1 MKFLIITFCMLLI
14 VGSSAAYDS
23 LQVLSLNS
31 FLQIVKK
38 YHPVAK
44 QAQIQVSK
52 ARAELTMAKGGFD
65 PLFETDLGNKT
76 FDGINYYQNNALQ
89 LNIPT
94 WYGIEI
100 QGGIEYLAGGRT
112 DPQETVGKTSFA
124 GISIPLA
131 KNLLMDKRRATLKQA
146 KIMIDASDQE
156 KKIMLNDLLR
166 EATEAYWQWV
176 LAYINYK
183 NYDNIIAVNK
193 RRTGMVTAA
202 FRNGEKAAIDTT
214 EATAQLQSY
223 EYLQNDALLDWQ
235 NATVMLNN
243 FLWKENNEG
252 YELTMGEVSP
262 EKKLDELFDN
272 VIFPELETLVAD
284 AKATHPEL
292 MMYNYKLDVLAVDKK
307 LKFQDLLPKL
317 DVKYNQLG
325 KGYDIASTATKT
337 LFDNNYR
344 YGVSFSMP
352 LRISQGRG
360 AYKLAKL
367 NIVETKLAFNQKETV
382 IVNKIKNYYNQLV
395 NYKLQISLL
404 QKTYNNYLLLQRGEE
419 TRFFNGESSLFLVNS
434 RENKALETLL
444 NLTEA
449 TINYNKTAYTLQWS
463 AGDLWNF

>member
-1 MKFLIITFCMLLI
+1 MLFAAAT
-14 VGSSAAYDS
+14 SSAYDS
-23 LQVLSLNS
+23 LQVLSLSS

-44 QAQIQVSK
+44 QAQIQISK
-52 ARAELTMAKGGFD
+52 AKAELTMARGGFD
-65 PLFETDLGNKT
+65 PVFETDGGNKT
-76 FDGINYYQNNALQ
+76 FDGVNYYQNNSSQ

-100 QGGIEYLAGGRT
+100 QAGIEYLAGGRT
-112 DPQETVGKTSFA
+112 DPQETVGKSSFA

-146 KIMIDASDQE
+146 KIMAAASDQE
-156 KKIMLNDLLR
+156 RKIMLNDLMR

-176 LAYINYK
+176 QAYINYK

-193 RRTGMVTAA
+193 KRTSMVTAA

-214 EATAQLQSY
+214 EATAQLQSF
-223 EYLQNDALLDWQ
+223 EYFQNDALLDWQ
-235 NATVMLNN
+235 NATVTLSN
-243 FLWKENNEG
+243 FLWKENNEA
-252 YELTMGEVSP
+252 YELPMGTITP
-262 EKKLDELFDN
+262 EKTLDELFDN
-272 VIFPELETLVAD
+272 VIFPELATLIAD

-292 MMYNYKLDVLAVDKK
+292 MKYNFKLDVLAVDKK

-325 KGYDIASTATKT
+325 RGYDIASTATKA

-367 NIVETKLAFNQKETV
+367 KITETELAFNQTEIV
-382 IVNKIKNYYNQLV
+382 IANKIKNYYNQLV
-395 NYKLQISLL
+395 NYKLQIGLL
-404 QKTYNNYLLLQRGEE
+404 QKTYRNYLLLQRGEE

-444 NLTEA
+444 KLTEA
-449 TINYNKTAYTLQWS
+449 TINYNKTAYSLRWS

>member
-1 MKFLIITFCMLLI
+1 MKSLIISFCLLF
-14 VGSSAAYDS
+14 VTGHSSAYDS

-52 ARAELTMAKGGFD
+52 AKAELTMARGGFD
-65 PLFETDLGNKT
+65 PVFESDGGNKT
-76 FDGINYYQNNALQ
+76 FDGVNYYQNNGLQ

-112 DPQETVGKTSFA
+112 DPQETIGKTSFA

-131 KNLLMDKRRATLKQA
+131 KNLLMDKRRATLQQA
-146 KIMIDASDQE
+146 KIMAAASDEE
-156 KKIMLNDLLR
+156 KKIMLNDLMR

-176 LAYINYK
+176 QTYINYK

-193 RRTGMVTAA
+193 KRTGMVTAA

-214 EATAQLQSY
+214 EATAQLQTF
-223 EYLQNDALLDWQ
+223 EYLQNDALLNWQ

-243 FLWKENNEG
+243 FMWKENNEA
-252 YELTMGEVSP
+252 YELPMGIISP
-262 EKKLDELFDN
+262 EKKLNELFDN
-272 VIFPELETLVAD
+272 VVFPELETLVAD

-292 MMYNYKLDVLAVDKK
+292 MMYNYKLDVLAVDRK
-307 LKFQDLLPKL
+307 LKFQELLPKL

-325 KGYDIASTATKT
+325 KGYDIASTATKA

-344 YGVSFSMP
+344 YAVSFSMP

-367 NIVETKLAFNQKETV
+367 KITETELAVNQKETL
-382 IVNKIKNYYNQLV
+382 IANKVKNYYNQLV

-444 NLTEA
+444 KLTEA
-449 TINYNKTAYTLQWS
+449 AINYNKTAYTLRWS

>member
-1 MKFLIITFCMLLI
+1 MKSLLLAFCMLFI
-14 VGSSAAYDS
+14 AGQSFAYDS

-38 YHPVAK
+38 YHPIAK
-44 QAQIQVSK
+44 QAKIQVSK
-52 ARAELTMAKGGFD
+52 AKAELTMARGGFD
-65 PLFETDLGNKT
+65 PVFESDGGNKT
-76 FDGINYYQNNALQ
+76 FDGVNYYRNNGLQ

-112 DPQETVGKTSFA
+112 DPQETTGKTSFA

-131 KNLLMDKRRATLKQA
+131 KNLLMDKRRAILKQA
-146 KIMIDASDQE
+146 KIMIDASEQE
-156 KKIMLNDLLR
+156 RKIMLNDLMR

-176 LAYINYK
+176 QAYINYK

-193 RRTGMVTAA
+193 KRTGMVTAA

-223 EYLQNDALLDWQ
+223 EYLQNEAMMDWQ
-235 NATVMLNN
+235 NTTVQLNN
-243 FLWKENNEG
+243 FLWKENDEG
-252 YELTMGEVSP
+252 YDLPIGAITP
-262 EKKLDELFDN
+262 EEKLVDLFDN

-325 KGYDIASTATKT
+325 RGYDIASTATKA

-344 YGVSFSMP
+344 YGVNFSMP

-367 NIVETKLAFNQKETV
+367 KITETELAFNQKEIV
-382 IVNKIKNYYNQLV
+382 IANKIKNYYNQLV

-404 QKTYNNYLLLQRGEE
+404 QKTYSNYLLLQRGEE

-434 RENKALETLL
+434 RENKALETLIK
-444 NLTEA
+444 LTEA
-449 TINYNKTAYTLQWS
+449 TVSYNKTAYTLRWS
-463 AGDLWNF
+463 AGDLWSF